1 MQSSLPSLRSPVLR
15 PLALLVA
22 LAACDG
28 GGGGEPVA
36 PEGSVVRLSFTGLPA
51 LDPAREGS
59 YELWLLDASGAARS
73 AGKLAPAA
81 DGAEVRSP
89 HAASAVEVTVEPPGD
104 ADPGPSAQKL
114 LRGVLRGGRAELS
127 VVGAV
132 TAGDQ
137 PLRESPGQFTMYFSP
152 SDNHLH
158 GFPSHEESGVWLFN
172 IAPRETQQADG
183 WVRMTQLRPGWVYE
197 GWVVRDLDTQGA
209 VWLSYGKFLPDGT
222 GALRSRDDTGWGAF
236 SGVADFRT
244 AGEEEYPGDDWISNP
259 LGYPL
264 PAGIALPL
272 DLRERT
278 AAGAARWTHVVTVEP
293 ASDRGEAITRE
304 RPFLLRPYRD
314 AFRERVE
321 GLPRSYGLPQ
331 AITLR
336 PEGLPRGIAEVR

>member
-1 MQSSLPSLRSPVLR
+1 
-15 PLALLVA
+15 
-22 LAACDG
+22 
-28 GGGGEPVA
+28 
-36 PEGSVVRLSFTGLPA
+36 
-51 LDPAREGS
+51 
-59 YELWLLDASGAARS
+59 
-73 AGKLAPAA
+73 
-81 DGAEVRSP
+81 
-89 HAASAVEVTVEPPGD
+89 
-104 ADPGPSAQKL
+104 
-114 LRGVLRGGRAELS
+114 
-127 VVGAV
+127 
-132 TAGDQ
+132 
-137 PLRESPGQFTMYFSP
+137 MYFSP

-197 GWVVRDLDTQGA
+197 GWVVRDLDTPGA

-264 PAGIALPL
+264 PAGLVLPL

-336 PEGLPRGIAEVR
+336 PEGLPRGAAEVR